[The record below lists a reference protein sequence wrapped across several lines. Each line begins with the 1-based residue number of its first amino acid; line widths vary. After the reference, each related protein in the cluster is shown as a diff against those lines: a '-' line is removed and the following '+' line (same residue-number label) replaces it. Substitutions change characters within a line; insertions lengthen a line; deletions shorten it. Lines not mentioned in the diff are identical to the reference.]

1 MLDALWSAEG
11 LAALAALTAM
21 EVILGIDNVVFISV
35 LVSRLPPEQGER
47 ARKYGLLMALVMR
60 IMLLFALTSLLK
72 LTQPLFTLFGNAVSW
87 RDVILFVGGLFLVV
101 KATHEMHLE
110 MEGGHHLTEG
120 GGKAATFGGA
130 MIQIAVID
138 LVFSIDSMVTAIGMA
153 REISIMVIAVILSM
167 IVMYVAAGPVS
178 AFVHRHPTAK
188 MLALAFLV
196 LIGVALMAE
205 STHNSFDKKIIYA
218 AMAFSV
224 LVEMI
229 NLRAAKNR
237 GRRNPVPGAP
247 DYQDPEDDDKA
258 RS

>member
-1 MLDALWSAEG
+1 MPGLDVIFSPES

-35 LVSRLPPEQGER
+35 LVSRLPQEQAEK
-47 ARKYGLLMALVMR
+47 ARKYGLLLALVMR
-60 IMLLFALTSLLK
+60 IALLFALTTLLK
-72 LTQPLFTLFGNAVSW
+72 LTTPLFTIFELGISW
-87 RDVILFVGGLFLVV
+87 RDIILFVGGLFLVV

-110 MEGGHHLTEG
+110 MEGGEHLNEEG
-120 GGKAATFGGA
+120 GRKVTSFAAA
-130 MIQIAVID
+130 MVQIAVID

-153 REISIMVIAVILSM
+153 RDLWVMVVAVILSM

-188 MLALAFLV
+188 ILALSFLV

-205 STHNSFDKKIIYA
+205 GVHQHFDKKLIYA

-224 LVEMI
+224 FVEAI
-229 NLRAAKNR
+229 NLRAAKSR
-237 GRRNPVPGAP
+237 GRRHPVPRQG
-247 DYQDPEDDDKA
+247 EDSDKV
-258 RS
+258 

>member
-1 MLDALWSAEG
+1 MPTWEMIFSPEA

-35 LVSRLPPEQGER
+35 LVSRLPPDQGEK
-47 ARKYGLLMALVMR
+47 ARKYGLILALVMR
-60 IMLLFALTSLLK
+60 IILLFALTSLLK
-72 LTQPLFTLFGNAVSW
+72 LTAPLFTVFSHGISW

-110 MEGGHHLTEG
+110 MEGGEHLSEN
-120 GGKAATFGGA
+120 GKKATTFAAA
-130 MIQIAVID
+130 MVQIAIID
-138 LVFSIDSMVTAIGMA
+138 LVFSVDSMVTAIGMA
-153 REISIMVIAVILSM
+153 RDLWVMVVAVLLSM
-167 IVMYVAAGPVS
+167 IVMYVAAGPVA

-205 STHNSFDKKIIYA
+205 SIHNPIDKRMIYA

-224 LVEMI
+224 FVEMI
-229 NLRAAKNR
+229 NLRAAKSR
-237 GRRNPVPGAP
+237 GRRHPVPQ
-247 DYQDPEDDDKA
+247 QDKD
-258 RS
+258 

>member
-1 MLDALWSAEG
+1 MLETIFSLES
-11 LAALAALTAM
+11 LAALTALTAM

-35 LVSRLPPEQGER
+35 LVSRLPQEQGEK
-47 ARKYGLLMALVMR
+47 ARKYGLMLALVMR
-60 IMLLFALTSLLK
+60 ILLLFALTSLLK
-72 LTQPLFTLFGNAVSW
+72 LVQPLFTLFGQAVSW
-87 RDVILFVGGLFLVV
+87 RDLILFFGGLFLVV

-110 MEGGHHLTEG
+110 MEGGEHLTEG
-120 GGKAATFGGA
+120 GAKATTFAAA
-130 MIQIAVID
+130 MAQIAVID

-153 REISIMVIAVILSM
+153 RDLWVMVVAVILSM

-205 STHNSFDKKIIYA
+205 SVHSPIDRKIIYG
-218 AMAFSV
+218 AMAFAV
-224 LVEMI
+224 LVEMV

-237 GRRNPVPGAP
+237 GRRHPVPDQASVKP
-247 DYQDPEDDDKA
+247 ADSDTA
-258 RS
+258 RE

>member
-1 MLDALWSAEG
+1 MPGLDVIFSPES

-35 LVSRLPPEQGER
+35 LVSRLPQEQAEK
-47 ARKYGLLMALVMR
+47 ARKYGLLLALVMR
-60 IMLLFALTSLLK
+60 VALLFALTTLLK
-72 LTQPLFTLFGNAVSW
+72 LTTPLFTIFDLGISW
-87 RDVILFVGGLFLVV
+87 RDIILFVGGLFLVV

-110 MEGGHHLTEG
+110 MEGGEHLNEG
-120 GGKAATFGGA
+120 GRKVATFAAA
-130 MIQIAVID
+130 MVQIAVID

-153 REISIMVIAVILSM
+153 RDLWVMVVAVILSM

-188 MLALAFLV
+188 ILALSFLV

-205 STHNSFDKKIIYA
+205 GVHQHIDKKLIYA

-224 LVEMI
+224 FVEAI
-229 NLRAAKNR
+229 NLRAAKSR
-237 GRRNPVPGAP
+237 GRRHPVPRQG
-247 DYQDPEDDDKA
+247 EDSDKA
-258 RS
+258 

>member
-1 MLDALWSAEG
+1 MFDIVFSWEA
-11 LAALAALTAM
+11 LAALAALTGM
-21 EVILGIDNVVFISV
+21 EIILGIDNVVFISV
-35 LVSRLPPEQGER
+35 LVSRLPPEEGEK
-47 ARKYGLLMALVMR
+47 ARKLGLLLALVMR
-60 IMLLFALTSLLK
+60 IMLLFALTTLLK
-72 LTQPLFTLFGNAVSW
+72 LTQPLFTLLGLAISW

-110 MEGGHHLTEG
+110 MEGGDHLNEG
-120 GGKAATFGGA
+120 GGKPRSFTAA
-130 MIQIAVID
+130 MVQIAVID

-153 REISIMVIAVILSM
+153 RDLWVMVVAVILSM
-167 IVMYVAAGPVS
+167 IVMYIAAGPVA

-205 STHNSFDKKIIYA
+205 GVHQEFDKKIIYG

-237 GRRNPVPGAP
+237 GRRHPAGHKPAAP
-247 DYQDPEDDDKA
+247 HDDGKA
-258 RS
+258 